1 LNRKASLRCINCG
14 WSGEL
19 EDLVYTCPR
28 CGEPLTVVYGSGEL
42 AEGAKAEFRGRGV
55 WRYSALLPFPEDVER
70 VTLDEGWTPLHRS
83 REIEGLRFK
92 NEGLNP
98 TASFKDRGMTVAITD
113 ARMRGASKVICAST
127 GNTAASVAAY
137 AARAGMRSYVLVPS
151 GAVAKG
157 KLAQAVAHGARIVK
171 VRGSFDDALRGVMDL
186 VSGGGN
192 FYLLNSV
199 NPYRIEGQKT
209 LAFEVWEQLDRSVP
223 DAIVLPV
230 GNAGNISAIWK
241 GFSELVEAGLAESAP
256 RMIGVQ
262 AEGAA
267 PLARAFE
274 RGLEELE
281 PFDSP
286 QTYATAIR
294 IGRPV
299 SWRRALIAAR
309 ESGGAIISVGDD
321 EILDAQRRLAKAEGI
336 FVEPASAASL
346 AGYLRAVEMGIVDR
360 GETVVAV
367 LTGHGLKDPDAALRF
382 GVDEIEVQPGDLV
395 RELSAS
401 R

>member
-1 LNRKASLRCINCG
+1 MDRDASLTCYNCG
-14 WSGEL
+14 WKGSL
-19 EDLVYTCPR
+19 EEFRYTCPR
-28 CGEPLTVVYGSGEL
+28 CGEPLTIVYEGGRL
-42 AEGAKAEFRGRGV
+42 AESSRKELRGRGV
-55 WRYSALLPFPEDVER
+55 WRYSAFLPFPEDVEPI
-70 VTLDEGWTPLHRS
+70 TLDEGWTPLHVS
-83 REIEGLRFK
+83 KLANGLRLK

-113 ARMRGASKVICAST
+113 AHRRGASRVICAST

-157 KLAQAVAHGARIVK
+157 KLAQAVAHGAKIVK
-171 VRGSFDDALRGVMDL
+171 IKGGFDEALREVLELLSSDR
-186 VSGGGN
+186 S

-209 LAFEVWEQLDRSVP
+209 LAFEVWEQLGRSVP
-223 DAIVLPV
+223 DAMVLPV

-241 GFSELVEAGLAESAP
+241 GFKELRDAGLTDSTP

-274 RGLEELE
+274 EGLGELRPVE
-281 PFDSP
+281 SP
-286 QTYATAIR
+286 QTYATAIK
-294 IGRPV
+294 IGSPV
-299 SWRRALIAAR
+299 SWRRALMAAR
-309 ESGGAIISVGDD
+309 ESHGAIISVGDD
-321 EILDAQRRLAKAEGI
+321 SILEAQRDLARVDGV

-346 AGYLRAVEMGIVDR
+346 AGYRRALAEGLIDR
-360 GETVVAV
+360 GENVVAV
-367 LTGHGLKDPDAALRF
+367 LTGHGLKDPDAVMRF
-382 GVDEIEVQPGDLV
+382 GVDETEVEPGKLR
-395 RELSAS
+395 RELSAYQ
-401 R
+401 